1 MAKLNAVKAIKEWEG
16 RGFVNPR
23 YDLTV
28 GDVQEITKAYPH
40 PFERFCAGFLFGY
53 IQGHKAAAAEMKVSE
68 KK

>member
-40 PFERFCAGFLFGY
+40 PFERFCAGFFVRVY
-53 IQGHKAAAAEMKVSE
+53 TRT
-68 KK
+68 